1 MSPLTY
7 FRIFRVLVLL
17 SIIYFILIGLG
28 SWKGRDF
35 PQENE
40 LKYAEGII
48 QTHKDSEGNRGAV
61 VVNVV
66 ELIDSNNQRTNYYCN
81 YSAYFRIGMSQCI
94 NEKEISNHLG
104 KPAKIGWYMQKDYLF
119 FHNPYPQLVTLEV
132 DGALV
137 RDYHKSLEGVAYSN
151 TKKKEFT
158 WFFLIPCGVFFI
170 LLSCVD
176 IFIIGFFNRNNDEHH

>member
-1 MSPLTY
+1 MIAY
-7 FRIFRVLVLL
+7 FRCVRALFLLFIIFFVFVGFG
-17 SIIYFILIGLG
+17 I
-28 SWKGRDF
+28 WKGRDF

-48 QTHKDSEGNRGAV
+48 QTHTDSAGSRGSV

-66 ELIDSNNQRTNYYCN
+66 ELIDGNNQVTNYYCN
-81 YSAYFRIGMSQCI
+81 YSAYFRIGLSECI
-94 NEKEISNHLG
+94 DDKEISNYLG

-132 DGALV
+132 DRVLV
-137 RDYHKSLEGVAYSN
+137 RDYHKSLERVAYYN
-151 TKKKEFT
+151 AKYKKFA
-158 WFFLIPCGVFFI
+158 WFIFFPLSVFLF

-176 IFIIGFFNRNNDEHH
+176 IFIMFFNRNNDEYH

>member
-1 MSPLTY
+1 MIAY
-7 FRIFRVLVLL
+7 FRCVRALVVLF
-17 SIIYFILIGLG
+17 IIYFVFYGLG
-28 SWKGRDF
+28 VWSGRDF
-35 PQENE
+35 PQEHE
-40 LKYAEGII
+40 LQYAEGII

-66 ELIDSNNQRTNYYCN
+66 ELIDGNNQGTNYYCN

-94 NEKEISNHLG
+94 NEKEISNYLG

-137 RDYHKSLEGVAYSN
+137 RDYHKSLERIAHDN
-151 TKKKEFT
+151 KKDKEFIS
-158 WFFLIPCGVFFI
+158 FFLIPLSVFFL
-170 LLSCVD
+170 LLSCID
-176 IFIIGFFNRNNDEHH
+176 IFIGFFNRNNDEHH